1 MKKNGIQKI
10 EIKNIYLE
18 RWNNMNIIKKDSVR
32 PSYKRV
38 AIDFNPLSDK
48 EIFDF
53 LNQKSRQKDNDKIC
67 GQFSEIQLQAI
78 NQNVVIGKVN
88 YANLLY
94 VSILVMTL
102 LVISACNSTK
112 KLENIT
118 HEKPFSNIKIIESS
132 INSDSLSTTKIIG
145 KVMDIKNQPLIG
157 VRIYI
162 ENSKIGIKTG
172 FDGEFELIVAKEPNE
187 TVKVKINYIDKQGV
201 VSEVTVPM
209 KAIKNKEIEVILIEG
224 VEIVLDKETVIQG
237 EDTVIRNSWYKRLWQ
252 RIFSSYSNY

>member
-1 MKKNGIQKI
+1 
-10 EIKNIYLE
+10 
-18 RWNNMNIIKKDSVR
+18 
-32 PSYKRV
+32 
-38 AIDFNPLSDK
+38 
-48 EIFDF
+48 
-53 LNQKSRQKDNDKIC
+53 
-67 GQFSEIQLQAI
+67 
-78 NQNVVIGKVN
+78 
-88 YANLLY
+88 
-94 VSILVMTL
+94 MTL